1 MDVLQDVCEWTFDW
15 MCVNGRLT
23 ECVFGW
29 VVGCVLKLIF
39 LIVLISVFECVFK
52 KVNKIV
58 NHPSF
63 SIHLSPSSLSPFS
76 TTVVESLQKLAQELS
91 TSFSESFFQ

>member
-39 LIVLISVFECVFK
+39 LIVLISVLNVCLK
-52 KVNKIV
+52 RLI
-58 NHPSF
+58 
-63 SIHLSPSSLSPFS
+63 
-76 TTVVESLQKLAQELS
+76 KL
-91 TSFSESFFQ
+91 